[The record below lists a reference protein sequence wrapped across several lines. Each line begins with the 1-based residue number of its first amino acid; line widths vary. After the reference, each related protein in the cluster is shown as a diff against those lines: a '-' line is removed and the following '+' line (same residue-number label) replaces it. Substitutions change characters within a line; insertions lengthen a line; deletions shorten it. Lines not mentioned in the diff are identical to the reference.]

1 MSSRVQEVQHAYSIA
16 GFLQM
21 KYLGGALALWRPRR
35 RFYFAIDEIV
45 EELVYHKSEVE
56 FCAHREPLGTF
67 PISSSV
73 ITLDEN
79 NHLVFILHTS
89 GRSIEFEADNQESC
103 RAWLNT
109 FCNRYSEAERA
120 KYQMMTHR
128 KVKRAASLPVS
139 TVILFDFPCCMSK
152 PQNSE
157 SLLQD
162 QESTPPATDQHI
174 PFRKHSVPARN
185 LMITQ
190 NFIMPPPDIAVSY
203 FPFFTLFYYLLFQ
216 EGYLPDEEMD
226 DWVTHWLTN
235 EKFQNFAS
243 CTDMTTPTS
252 TNQSKG
258 DTCSESERAE
268 SEELELLREVTNN
281 QKKKIEEMKHEMNA
295 MTMHIEQMRK
305 RNDSGTGADR
315 DTLSTQN
322 KFLNSE
328 ILRMS
333 AKCEI
338 LSMQSNGSSKENKRL
353 AEELQLLRCDYVYA
367 IQSTIRIP
375 LHDNSAMDVM
385 SVKLLG
391 GDTHKSRLI
400 QLMAEARQHDPS
412 LPTLQSLLQGIY
424 VDSFGFRINFK
435 EEPNALHYMAT
446 KLNHFYLNRS
456 KSANEH
462 KSNWKR
468 FLEENDFID
477 LTPETKVMCRKG
489 IPNSLRATV
498 WRILINQQVEDLKNV
513 YGKYYYRNLCNIQG
527 GEDEKLYS
535 DVHQKQIYLD
545 LLRTMPNNVHFM
557 SANSKGITQLLQ
569 VLHAFCLHNSQIGY
583 CQGMNFLAATALLFV
598 GPEDAFW
605 FLIAITERYFDKT
618 YFDSNLTGAQADQEV
633 LKNLLEVQHPR
644 IMTHLKSLEIDVASF
659 TLNWFIALFFD
670 SVPFNVRITNI
681 EWKARKV
688 HFQTLLR
695 IWDCFLLEGPK
706 VLFRFALVLIGKH
719 EEEIISRTDTIG
731 IMRVSKAASKLAYDE
746 EAIVNMAFHI
756 QNLPTRGELKSMQQQ
771 YVSLLAEKL
780 EKKTKRANEFVK
792 SIASNLS
799 NEKLIS
805 NIFIDQFTPNTGFI
819 VSGHHLMGKIAAIK
833 VVKDKGTMKDI
844 DVEFDCRVMS
854 ICMVRKDM
862 AYVSLISGYLIAAHV
877 SSDNEWSILWELK
890 LPDVATFLIHR
901 ENTLFAGLA
910 NGILTVFENAGERW
924 PTSVQMWHMPLSSS
938 PLMNAAVHDD
948 TLVVATACK
957 LITLDAQSL
966 TNLSTT
972 HVASSNVGSGVIHFD
987 KITCMSESNFGIFLT
1002 TDHSNLIQLWQDTTC
1017 NLLYDISFDHKT
1029 RKPSLSEADN
1039 SSYVESMLF
1048 NDGILW
1054 LGTSDGYIFI
1064 YNVDNERGKE
1074 EVKYKLKRFPGDKR
1088 NSRRG
1093 SSARSQRLGS
1103 LPEDDDES
1111 DDSIPTFCTEK
1122 RASRVSIS
1130 IDRETQQ
1137 YSGKGRF
1144 VFFRKKSRISV
1155 ASFQQNN
1162 NTEEQDFPGS
1172 NSSRLNSTS
1181 SKTMRF
1187 PMKKGFSADS
1197 AVSVFSSEPNEL
1209 IEKIDEN
1216 LLHVKKDSPRFRDN
1230 RFFSS
1235 TNSSCT
1241 SMEYDDTFELYSD
1254 EERSRRKVAIQSHK
1268 KLSGRNCFHFCIC
1281 HKKLLSVIPKHV
1293 NLHRKDLTFDDPYV
1307 VPIRESAD
1315 KELSNDVE
1323 DSAVVSSV
1331 KLTLFMKLKI
1341 SETSVRKIICSGENH
1356 ILTCSGEFGAD
1367 EAVLLWRKDLTTN
1380 LWINDPVLHE
1390 NQASKTNNSTPSS
1403 VGRSLSFRSK

>member
-1 MSSRVQEVQHAYSIA
+1 MSSKNPDFIQHAYSIA
-16 GFLQM
+16 GFLHM

-35 RFYFAIDEIV
+35 RFYFAIDEIA
-45 EELVYHKSEVE
+45 EELVYYKSEVE
-56 FCAHREPLGTF
+56 FCAHRDPIGTF

-89 GRSIEFEADNQESC
+89 GRSIEFEADNEESC
-103 RAWLNT
+103 RAWLET

-128 KVKRAASLPVS
+128 KIKRASSLP
-139 TVILFDFPCCMSK
+139 D
-152 PQNSE
+152 
-157 SLLQD
+157 QD
-162 QESTPPATDQHI
+162 STPAATDLHI
-174 PFRKHSVPARN
+174 PPYRKHSVPARN
-185 LMITQ
+185 LVTSR
-190 NFIMPPPDIAVSY
+190 NFIMPPPDIA
-203 FPFFTLFYYLLFQ
+203 

-235 EKFQNFAS
+235 EKFHNFAS

-252 TNQSKG
+252 TNHSKG

-295 MTMHIEQMRK
+295 MTMHIDQIRK
-305 RNDSGTGADR
+305 RADSSSGTDR
-315 DTLSTQN
+315 DTLSAQN

-338 LSMQSNGSSKENKRL
+338 LTMQSSGSKKENKRL
-353 AEELQLLRCDYVYA
+353 TEELQLLRCDYVYA

-400 QLMAEARQHDPS
+400 QLMADARQHDPS

-424 VDSFGFRINFK
+424 VDSFGFRINFS

-446 KLNHFYLNRS
+446 KLNHFYLIRS
-456 KSANEH
+456 KAAIEH
-462 KSNWKR
+462 KHNWKR
-468 FLEENDFID
+468 FLEENDYID
-477 LTPETKVMCRKG
+477 LTPETKIMCRKG

-498 WRILINQQVEDLKNV
+498 WRILINQQVEDLKTI

-535 DVHQKQIYLD
+535 DVHQKQINLD

-557 SANSKGITQLLQ
+557 SANSKGVTQLLQ
-569 VLHAFCLHNSQIGY
+569 VLHAFCLHNTHIGY

-633 LKNLLEVQHPR
+633 LKGLLEVQHPK
-644 IMTHLKSLEIDVASF
+644 IMTHLKSLDIDVASF

-670 SVPFNVRITNI
+670 SVPFN
-681 EWKARKV
+681 
-688 HFQTLLR
+688 TLLR

-706 VLFRFALVLIGKH
+706 VLFRFAIVLIGKH

-731 IMRVSKAASKLAYDE
+731 IMRVSKAATKLAYDE
-746 EAIVNMAFHI
+746 EAIVNMAFKI
-756 QNLPTRGELKSMQQQ
+756 PNLPTRAELKSMQQQ
-771 YVSLLAEKL
+771 YVSLLKEKL

-792 SIASNLS
+792 SIANSLS

-805 NIFIDQFTPNTGFI
+805 NIFIDPFTPNTGFI

-833 VVKDKGTMKDI
+833 VVKDKAVMKDI
-844 DVEFDCRVMS
+844 DVEFDCRVMA

-877 SSDNEWSILWELK
+877 SNENDWSILWELK

-901 ENTLFAGLA
+901 ENTLFAGFA

-938 PLMNAAVHDD
+938 PLTNAAIHDD

-972 HVASSNVGSGVIHFD
+972 HVASSNVGSGVIYFD
-987 KITCMSESNFGIFLT
+987 KITCMTESTFGIFLT
-1002 TDHSNLIQLWQDTTC
+1002 TDHSTLIQLWQDTTC

-1029 RKPSLSEADN
+1029 RKPSLSETEN

-1074 EVKYKLKRFPGDKR
+1074 EIKYKLKKFAGEK
-1088 NSRRG
+1088 RRG
-1093 SSARSQRLGS
+1093 SSRSHRLGS
-1103 LPEDDDES
+1103 LPENSDES
-1111 DDSIPTFCTEK
+1111 DDDTAPIFCTEK

-1137 YSGKGRF
+1137 YS
-1144 VFFRKKSRISV
+1144 V
-1155 ASFQQNN
+1155 ASFQHNP
-1162 NTEEQDFPGS
+1162 EDVDFPGS
-1172 NSSRLNSTS
+1172 TSSRLNSSS
-1181 SKTMRF
+1181 SKTLRF

-1209 IEKIDEN
+1209 IEKCDEN
-1216 LLHVKKDSPRFRDN
+1216 LTSLKKARDSPRFRDN

-1235 TNSSCT
+1235 TNSST

-1254 EERSRRKVAIQSHK
+1254 EERSRRRIAITSHK
-1268 KLSGRNCFHFCIC
+1268 RLPH
-1281 HKKLLSVIPKHV
+1281 HPKHL
-1293 NLHRKDLTFDDPYV
+1293 NLHRKDLTFDDPYI
-1307 VPIRESAD
+1307 VPIPETAD
-1315 KELSNDVE
+1315 KETSNDVE

-1367 EAVLLWRKDLTTN
+1367 EAVLLWRKDLSTN
-1380 LWINDPVLHE
+1380 LWINDPVSHD
-1390 NQASKTNNSTPSS
+1390 NPQSPTRKTSSSTPAS
-1403 VGRSLSFRSK
+1403 GRSLSFRSK

>member
-1 MSSRVQEVQHAYSIA
+1 MSSKNPDFFQHAYSIA
-16 GFLQM
+16 GFLHM

-35 RFYFAIDEIV
+35 RFYFAIDEIA
-45 EELVYHKSEVE
+45 EELVYYKSEVE
-56 FCAHREPLGTF
+56 FCAHRDPIGTF
-67 PISSSV
+67 PISTSV

-89 GRSIEFEADNQESC
+89 GRSIEFEADNEESC
-103 RAWLNT
+103 RAWLET

-128 KVKRAASLPVS
+128 KIKRASSLP
-139 TVILFDFPCCMSK
+139 
-152 PQNSE
+152 
-157 SLLQD
+157 
-162 QESTPPATDQHI
+162 
-174 PFRKHSVPARN
+174 
-185 LMITQ
+185 
-190 NFIMPPPDIAVSY
+190 
-203 FPFFTLFYYLLFQ
+203 

-235 EKFQNFAS
+235 EKFHNFAS

-252 TNQSKG
+252 TNHSKG

-295 MTMHIEQMRK
+295 MTMHIDQIRK
-305 RNDSGTGADR
+305 RADSSSGTDR
-315 DTLSTQN
+315 DTLSAQN

-338 LSMQSNGSSKENKRL
+338 LTMQSSGSKKENKRL
-353 AEELQLLRCDYVYA
+353 TDELQLLRCDYVYA

-400 QLMAEARQHDPS
+400 QLMADARQHDPS

-424 VDSFGFRINFK
+424 VDSFGFRISFS

-446 KLNHFYLNRS
+446 KLNHFYLIRS
-456 KSANEH
+456 KAAIEH
-462 KSNWKR
+462 KHNWKR
-468 FLEENDFID
+468 FLEENDYID
-477 LTPETKVMCRKG
+477 LTPETKIMCRKG

-498 WRILINQQVEDLKNV
+498 WRILINQQVEDLKTI

-535 DVHQKQIYLD
+535 DVHQKQINLD

-557 SANSKGITQLLQ
+557 SANSKGVTQLLQ
-569 VLHAFCLHNSQIGY
+569 VLHAFCLHNTHIGY

-633 LKNLLEVQHPR
+633 LKGLLEVQHPK
-644 IMTHLKSLEIDVASF
+644 IMTHLKSLDIDVASF

-670 SVPFNVRITNI
+670 SVPFN
-681 EWKARKV
+681 
-688 HFQTLLR
+688 TLLR

-706 VLFRFALVLIGKH
+706 VLFRFAIVLIGKH

-731 IMRVSKAASKLAYDE
+731 IMRVSKAATKLAYDE
-746 EAIVNMAFHI
+746 EAIVNMAFRI
-756 QNLPTRGELKSMQQQ
+756 PNLPTRAELKSMQQQ
-771 YVSLLAEKL
+771 YVSLLKEKL

-792 SIASNLS
+792 SIANSLS

-805 NIFIDQFTPNTGFI
+805 NIFIDPFTSNTGFI

-833 VVKDKGTMKDI
+833 VIKDKAVMKDI

-862 AYVSLISGYLIAAHV
+862 AY
-877 SSDNEWSILWELK
+877 
-890 LPDVATFLIHR
+890 
-901 ENTLFAGLA
+901 
-910 NGILTVFENAGERW
+910 NAGERW

-938 PLMNAAVHDD
+938 PLTNAAIHDD

-972 HVASSNVGSGVIHFD
+972 HVASSNVGSGVIYFD
-987 KITCMSESNFGIFLT
+987 KITCMTESTFGIFLT
-1002 TDHSNLIQLWQDTTC
+1002 TDHSTLIQLWQDTTC

-1029 RKPSLSEADN
+1029 RKPSLSETEN

-1074 EVKYKLKRFPGDKR
+1074 EIKYKLKKFAGEK
-1088 NSRRG
+1088 RRG
-1093 SSARSQRLGS
+1093 SSRSHRLGS
-1103 LPEDDDES
+1103 LPENSDES
-1111 DDSIPTFCTEK
+1111 DDDTAPIFCTEK

-1137 YSGKGRF
+1137 YS
-1144 VFFRKKSRISV
+1144 V
-1155 ASFQQNN
+1155 ASFQHNP
-1162 NTEEQDFPGS
+1162 EDVDFPGS
-1172 NSSRLNSTS
+1172 TSSRLNSSS
-1181 SKTMRF
+1181 SKTLRF

-1209 IEKIDEN
+1209 IEKCDEN
-1216 LLHVKKDSPRFRDN
+1216 LSTLKKARDSPRFRDN

-1235 TNSSCT
+1235 TNSST

-1254 EERSRRKVAIQSHK
+1254 EERSRRRIAITSHK
-1268 KLSGRNCFHFCIC
+1268 RLPH
-1281 HKKLLSVIPKHV
+1281 HPKHL
-1293 NLHRKDLTFDDPYV
+1293 NLHRKDLTFDDPYI
-1307 VPIRESAD
+1307 VPIPETAD
-1315 KELSNDVE
+1315 KETSNDVE

-1367 EAVLLWRKDLTTN
+1367 EAVLLWRKDLSTN
-1380 LWINDPVLHE
+1380 LWINDPVSHD
-1390 NQASKTNNSTPSS
+1390 NPQSPTRKTSSSTPAS
-1403 VGRSLSFRSK
+1403 GRSLSFRSK

>member
-128 KVKRAASLPVS
+128 KVKRAASLP
-139 TVILFDFPCCMSK
+139 
-152 PQNSE
+152 
-157 SLLQD
+157 D

-190 NFIMPPPDIAVSY
+190 NFIMPPPDIA
-203 FPFFTLFYYLLFQ
+203 

-235 EKFQNFAS
+235 EKFHNFAS

-412 LPTLQSLLQGIY
+412 LPTLQSLLQGVY

-535 DVHQKQIYLD
+535 DVHQKQINLD

-633 LKNLLEVQHPR
+633 LKNLLEVQHPS

-670 SVPFNVRITNI
+670 SVPFN
-681 EWKARKV
+681 
-688 HFQTLLR
+688 TLLR

-1137 YSGKGRF
+1137 YS
-1144 VFFRKKSRISV
+1144 V

-1268 KLSGRNCFHFCIC
+1268 K
-1281 HKKLLSVIPKHV
+1281 LSVIPKHV

>member
-1 MSSRVQEVQHAYSIA
+1 MSTKLQDVQHAYSIA
-16 GFLQM
+16 GFLHM
-21 KYLGGALALWRPRR
+21 KQLGGALALWRPRR

-67 PISSSV
+67 PIASSV

-89 GRSIEFEADNQESC
+89 GRSIEFEADNEESC

-128 KVKRAASLPVS
+128 KVKRASSLP
-139 TVILFDFPCCMSK
+139 
-152 PQNSE
+152 
-157 SLLQD
+157 D
-162 QESTPPATDQHI
+162 QESTPAATDRHI

-185 LMITQ
+185 LVTTR
-190 NFIMPPPDIAVSY
+190 NFIMPPPDIA
-203 FPFFTLFYYLLFQ
+203 

-235 EKFQNFAS
+235 EKFHNFAS

-252 TNQSKG
+252 TNHSKV
-258 DTCSESERAE
+258 DTCSESERHENYLYCYVIINCEFRAE
-268 SEELELLREVTNN
+268 SEELDLLREVTNN

-295 MTMHIEQMRK
+295 MTMHMEQMRK
-305 RNDSGTGADR
+305 RADTVPGADR
-315 DTLSTQN
+315 ETLSAQN

-391 GDTHKSRLI
+391 GETHKSRLI

-446 KLNHFYLNRS
+446 KLNHFYLCRS
-456 KSANEH
+456 KSAIEH
-462 KSNWKR
+462 KHNWKR

-527 GEDEKLYS
+527 GEDEKTYS
-535 DVHQKQIYLD
+535 DVHQKQINLD

-557 SANSKGITQLLQ
+557 SANSKGVTQLLQ

-633 LKNLLEVQHPR
+633 LKGLLEAQHPK
-644 IMTHLKSLEIDVASF
+644 IMMHLRSLDIDVASF

-670 SVPFNVRITNI
+670 SVPFN
-681 EWKARKV
+681 
-688 HFQTLLR
+688 TLLR
-695 IWDCFLLEGPK
+695 IWDCFLLEGPI
-706 VLFRFALVLIGKH
+706 VLFRFAIVLIGKH

-731 IMRVSKAASKLAYDE
+731 IMRVSKAATKLAYDE

-756 QNLPTRGELKSMQQQ
+756 PNLPTRVELKSMQIQ
-771 YVSLLAEKL
+771 YVNLLAEKL
-780 EKKTKRANEFVK
+780 EKKTKRANDFVK
-792 SIASNLS
+792 SIANNLS

-805 NIFIDQFTPNTGFI
+805 NIFIDTFTPNTGFI
-819 VSGHHLMGKIAAIK
+819 VSGHHLMGKIAGIR
-833 VVKDKGTMKDI
+833 VVKDKAIMKDI

-877 SSDNEWSILWELK
+877 STDNEWSILWELK

-938 PLMNAAVHDD
+938 PLTNAAVHDD

-972 HVASSNVGSGVIHFD
+972 HVASSN
-987 KITCMSESNFGIFLT
+987 ITCMTESTFGIFLT
-1002 TDHSNLIQLWQDTTC
+1002 TDHSTLIQLWQDTTC

-1029 RKPSLSEADN
+1029 RKPSLSETEN

-1064 YNVDNERGKE
+1064 YNVENESGKE
-1074 EVKYKLKRFPGDKR
+1074 EVRYKLKRFAGEKR
-1088 NSRRG
+1088 PSRRG

-1103 LPEDDDES
+1103 LPEDSDES
-1111 DDSIPTFCTEK
+1111 DDSIPQFCAEK

-1137 YSGKGRF
+1137 YS
-1144 VFFRKKSRISV
+1144 V
-1155 ASFQQNN
+1155 ASFQQNSD
-1162 NTEEQDFPGS
+1162 EQDFAGS
-1172 NSSRLNSTS
+1172 SSSRLNSTS
-1181 SKTMRF
+1181 SKTMRY

-1209 IEKIDEN
+1209 IEKCDEN
-1216 LLHVKKDSPRFRDN
+1216 LLNVKKEKDSP

-1254 EERSRRKVAIQSHK
+1254 EERSRRRVAITPHRKS
-1268 KLSGRNCFHFCIC
+1268 I
-1281 HKKLLSVIPKHV
+1281 VPKQL
-1293 NLHRKDLTFDDPYV
+1293 NLHRKDLTFDDPYI
-1307 VPIRESAD
+1307 VPVPESAD
-1315 KELSNDVE
+1315 KETSNDVE

-1331 KLTLFMKLKI
+1331 KLSLFMKLKI
-1341 SETSVRKIICSGENH
+1341 SETSVRKIICSGEHH

-1380 LWINDPVLHE
+1380 LWINDPVTHE
-1390 NQASKTNNSTPSS
+1390 NQMSTKTSSSTPASS
-1403 VGRSLSFRSK
+1403 RSLSFRSK

>member
-1 MSSRVQEVQHAYSIA
+1 MTSKTTEIQHAYSIA
-16 GFLQM
+16 GFLHM

-35 RFYFAIDEIV
+35 RFYFAIDEIT
-45 EELVYHKSEVE
+45 EELVYYKTEGE
-56 FCAHREPLGTF
+56 FTSHREPVGSF
-67 PISSSV
+67 PISNSV

-79 NHLVFILHTS
+79 NHLIFILHVS
-89 GRSIEFEADNQESC
+89 GRSIEFEADNEESC
-103 RAWLNT
+103 RAWLHT
-109 FCNRYSEAERA
+109 FCNRYSEAERT

-128 KVKRAASLPVS
+128 KIKKASSLP
-139 TVILFDFPCCMSK
+139 
-152 PQNSE
+152 
-157 SLLQD
+157 D
-162 QESTPPATDQHI
+162 QESTTAATDQHI
-174 PFRKHSVPARN
+174 PFRKHSVPAQN
-185 LMITQ
+185 LVTTR
-190 NFIMPPPDIAVSY
+190 NFIMPPPDIA
-203 FPFFTLFYYLLFQ
+203 

-226 DWVTHWLTN
+226 DWVTQWLTN
-235 EKFQNFAS
+235 EKFHNFPS

-252 TNQSKG
+252 TNQSKV

-268 SEELELLREVTNN
+268 SEELDLLREITNN
-281 QKKKIEEMKHEMNA
+281 QKKKIEDMKHEMNA
-295 MTMHIEQMRK
+295 MTLHIDQMRK
-305 RNDSGTGADR
+305 RADSTNGTDR
-315 DTLSTQN
+315 DTLSAQN

-338 LSMQSNGSSKENKRL
+338 LTMQSSGNRKENKRL
-353 AEELQLLRCDYVYA
+353 TEELQLLRCDYVYA

-375 LHDNSAMDVM
+375 LHDNTAMDVM

-391 GDTHKSRLI
+391 GETHKSRLI

-424 VDSFGFRINFK
+424 VDSFGFRISFK

-446 KLNHFYLNRS
+446 KLNHFYANRS
-456 KSANEH
+456 KSASEH
-462 KSNWKR
+462 KYNWKR

-477 LTPETKVMCRKG
+477 LTPETKIMCRKG

-498 WRILINQQVEDLKNV
+498 WKILINQQVEDLKNV

-527 GEDEKLYS
+527 GEDEKTYS
-535 DVHQKQIYLD
+535 DVHQKQINLD

-557 SANSKGITQLLQ
+557 SANSKGVTQLLQ

-605 FLIAITERYFDKT
+605 FLIAVTERYFDKT

-633 LKNLLEVQHPR
+633 LKGLLEVQHPK
-644 IMTHLKSLEIDVASF
+644 IMKHLKSLDIDVASF
-659 TLNWFIALFFD
+659 TLNWFISLFFD
-670 SVPFNVRITNI
+670 AVPFN
-681 EWKARKV
+681 
-688 HFQTLLR
+688 TLLR

-706 VLFRFALVLIGKH
+706 VLFRFAIVLIGKH
-719 EEEIISRTDTIG
+719 EEEIISRGDAIG
-731 IMRVSKAASKLAYDE
+731 IMRVSKAATKLAFDE
-746 EAIVNMAFHI
+746 EAIVNMAFRI
-756 QNLPTRGELKSMQQQ
+756 PNLPTRIELKNMQLQ
-771 YVSLLAEKL
+771 YVNLLAERL
-780 EKKTKRANEFVK
+780 EKKMRRANEFVK
-792 SIASNLS
+792 SIANNLT

-805 NIFIDQFTPNTGFI
+805 NIFIDTFTPNTGFI
-819 VSGHHLMGKIAAIK
+819 VSGHHLMGKIAGIK
-833 VVKDKGTMKDI
+833 VVKDKACMKNI

-877 SSDNEWSILWELK
+877 NSENEWSILWELK
-890 LPDVATFLIHR
+890 LPDVATFLIHQ

-938 PLMNAAVHDD
+938 PLTNAVIHDD

-966 TNLSTT
+966 TTLSTT
-972 HVASSNVGSGVIHFD
+972 HVASSNVGSGVIYFD
-987 KITCMSESNFGIFLT
+987 KITCMTESPFGIFLT
-1002 TDHSNLIQLWQDTTC
+1002 TNHSTLIQLWHDTAC

-1029 RKPSLSEADN
+1029 RKPSLSDTEN
-1039 SSYVESMLF
+1039 SNYVESMLF
-1048 NDGILW
+1048 NDETLW
-1054 LGTSDGYIFI
+1054 LGTSDGYVFI
-1064 YNVDNERGKE
+1064 YNVENETGKE
-1074 EVKYKLKRFPGDKR
+1074 EVKYKLKRFPGEKR
-1088 NSRRG
+1088 PSRRG

-1103 LPEDDDES
+1103 LIENNDES
-1111 DDSIPTFCTEK
+1111 DDNETVPIFCAEK

-1130 IDRETQQ
+1130 IDRETHQ
-1137 YSGKGRF
+1137 YS
-1144 VFFRKKSRISV
+1144 I
-1155 ASFQQNN
+1155 ASFQQNP
-1162 NTEEQDFPGS
+1162 EDVDFPGS
-1172 NSSRLNSTS
+1172 TYSRLNSSS
-1181 SKTMRF
+1181 SKTLRS

-1209 IEKIDEN
+1209 IEKCDEN
-1216 LLHVKKDSPRFRDN
+1216 FLSVKKEKDSPRFRDN

-1254 EERSRRKVAIQSHK
+1254 EERSRRRVAITSHK
-1268 KLSGRNCFHFCIC
+1268 RFATPSKQL
-1281 HKKLLSVIPKHV
+1281 
-1293 NLHRKDLTFDDPYV
+1293 NLQRKDLTFDDPYI
-1307 VPIRESAD
+1307 VPVPESAD
-1315 KELSNDVE
+1315 KETSNDVE

-1331 KLTLFMKLKI
+1331 RLSLFMKLKI
-1341 SETSVRKIICSGENH
+1341 SETSVRKIISSGEHH

-1367 EAVLLWRKDLTTN
+1367 EAVLLWRKDISTN
-1380 LWINDPVLHE
+1380 LWINDPVTHE
-1390 NQASKTNNSTPSS
+1390 VPNIPPSSKTSSSTPASIQ
-1403 VGRSLSFRSK
+1403 SLSFRSK